1 MDTVSEMNITTAP
14 HCQRTTTN
22 ASEKKA
28 DAFFNESI
36 YDAEAASFSKQQL
49 TDHMAYQ
56 DGMEVERRGTL
67 TDMELG
73 GFYQKYLDLCSICCI
88 FLYWTCGSFLLRICC
103 GRSKLLRSNCICICL
118 SDVCRHVCTLCNVQ
132 RL

>member
-56 DGMEVERRGTL
+56 DGMEVLDSTLLDEVITARAGYDYSRYTEADVRRALEHEQRRPTPARGHCSCWPARAATL
-67 TDMELG
+67 LWQLRHL
-73 GFYQKYLDLCSICCI
+73 FYAS
-88 FLYWTCGSFLLRICC
+88 LYC
-103 GRSKLLRSNCICICL
+103 
-118 SDVCRHVCTLCNVQ
+118 
-132 RL
+132 

>member
-56 DGMEVERRGTL
+56 EGMEVLDSTLLDEVITARAGYDYSRYTEADVRRALEHEQRTVE
-67 TDMELG
+67 D
-73 GFYQKYLDLCSICCI
+73 FAA
-88 FLYWTCGSFLLRICC
+88 LLSPAALPLI
-103 GRSKLLRSNCICICL
+103 
-118 SDVCRHVCTLCNVQ
+118 
-132 RL
+132 